1 MTDAMHQRKN
11 IALNAT
17 FPNKQNDIILL
28 QKMNCYVLI
37 LFVRLSILTD
47 SKIIENFIAG
57 IKS

>member
-1 MTDAMHQRKN
+1 MHQRKN